1 LLKTSIGSLESK
13 IAAFTTVGENCNSI
27 AVGNPT
33 KAQLKIESKTNG
45 FNLMAQLLRE
55 TILVLREADTPNK
68 EIVKDQL

>member
-1 LLKTSIGSLESK
+1 M
-13 IAAFTTVGENCNSI
+13 

-55 TILVLREADTPNK
+55 TIVVLREVDTANK
-68 EIVKDQL
+68 EIGKDQLYAKTVNLERLG